1 MFYCG
6 ADRDRDQEP
15 FLRAFFTAQ
24 LGSNCDG
31 VLYQAQYAGSNCD
44 GVLYQAQYAGSNC
57 DGVLYQA
64 QYAGVVTFGPFYIS
78 ENNVM
83 VMMPAAIQPPSIV
96 DGVVYHPR

>member
-24 LGSNCDG
+24 L
-31 VLYQAQYAGSNCD
+31 GSNCD